1 MKNYNQQTKEV
12 EQSQID
18 NLPEEAKKLFTIL
31 GELEDFTVKLK
42 SKLLEEFSENNKDI
56 KS

>member
-18 NLPEEAKKLFTIL
+18 NLPDEAKKLFTIL